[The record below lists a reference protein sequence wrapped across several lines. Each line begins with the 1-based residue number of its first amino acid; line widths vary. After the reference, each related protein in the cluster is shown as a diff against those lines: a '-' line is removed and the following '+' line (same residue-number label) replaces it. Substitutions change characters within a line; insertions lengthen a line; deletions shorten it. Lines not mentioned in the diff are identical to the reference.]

1 MDQLRTSFSRKS
13 NVIEKILVTA
23 QDATGLTEQKII
35 YSLLVSP
42 FEADQ
47 YLSTLLRNELIR
59 YDHKARAYKITEQG
73 LDLLE
78 SMRRLSELDE
88 MG

>member
-1 MDQLRTSFSRKS
+1 MHTSLSKKS
-13 NVIEKILVTA
+13 NVIEKLLHTA
-23 QDATGLTEQKII
+23 QDDTGLTEQNII
-35 YSLLVSP
+35 YSQLVSS

-59 YDHKARAYKITEQG
+59 YDRKARAYKITEQG

-78 SMRRLSELDE
+78 SMTRISELDE